1 MIKEYLNVCPEV
13 LYMFNGQDADK
24 DFLSNGYS
32 KLGYE
37 TLAGVTMI
45 LSF

>member
-1 MIKEYLNVCPEV
+1 MY
-13 LYMFNGQDADK
+13 NGRDVDK

-37 TLAGVTMI
+37 VIGGVTMI